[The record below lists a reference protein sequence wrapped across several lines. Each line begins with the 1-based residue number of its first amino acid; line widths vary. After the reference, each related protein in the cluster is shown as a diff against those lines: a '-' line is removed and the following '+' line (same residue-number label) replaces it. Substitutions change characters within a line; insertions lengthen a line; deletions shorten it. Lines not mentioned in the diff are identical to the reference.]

1 MNFLRCS
8 MNEPANANILLV
20 TRPCRPVI
28 FCPYR
33 TSSMVKLELL
43 LCISLAF
50 LCFPRAGNAGDS
62 FLGHTW
68 GKLARNNRLV
78 IGYLG
83 GSITEGA
90 GASDASRTSW
100 RALTTDWFK
109 RRFPQADISEAN
121 AAIGGTGS
129 ELGAFRCQRD
139 LICKKPDL
147 VFVEFAVN
155 DSKSPEAK
163 VVASME
169 GIVRQ
174 ILAGNPEI
182 DIVFVYTTMR
192 DAEKYSEGEELRSV
206 SYHQRVAGHYGIPSI
221 NVGKALRTAIL
232 EGRATWESMT
242 KDGTHPLDAG
252 YSLYAGKVCE
262 FLEAHIGDMPP
273 PAKSALPRALS
284 ENPMETAKMLDGWSA
299 NAPGWNREDIS
310 LANRFPHRITSCV
323 PGTELTVPFSGSV
336 IGVYWLVARDSG
348 NIEYS
353 IDGGPLRTVSSWDQ
367 YALQFDRANYRILE
381 DGLPQGQHLL
391 MLRVSETKAEQSA
404 GNWIRIGAFLSR

>member
-1 MNFLRCS
+1 MNSLRYS
-8 MNEPANANILLV
+8 MNEPGSAHILLV
-20 TRPCRPVI
+20 TKPSRSVI

-33 TSSMVKLELL
+33 TSSMVKFHRL

-50 LCFPRAGNAGDS
+50 LCFQHAGNAEDS

-68 GKLARNNRLV
+68 GKLTRNHRLV
-78 IGYLG
+78 IGYFG

-109 RRFPQADISEAN
+109 RRFPQADISEVN

-129 ELGAFRCQRD
+129 ELGAFRCHQD

-174 ILAGNPEI
+174 IWAEDPEI

-192 DAEKYSEGEELRSV
+192 GAEKYSEGEELRSV
-206 SYHQRVAGHYGIPSI
+206 SYHQRVADHYGIPSI
-221 NVGKALRTAIL
+221 NVGKALRTA
-232 EGRATWESMT
+232 
-242 KDGTHPLDAG
+242 
-252 YSLYAGKVCE
+252 
-262 FLEAHIGDMPP
+262 
-273 PAKSALPRALS
+273 
-284 ENPMETAKMLDGWSA
+284 
-299 NAPGWNREDIS
+299 
-310 LANRFPHRITSCV
+310 
-323 PGTELTVPFSGSV
+323 
-336 IGVYWLVARDSG
+336 
-348 NIEYS
+348 
-353 IDGGPLRTVSSWDQ
+353 SS
-367 YALQFDRANYRILE
+367 
-381 DGLPQGQHLL
+381 
-391 MLRVSETKAEQSA
+391 
-404 GNWIRIGAFLSR
+404 